1 MIPPNF
7 SWELTSTLS
16 SFFKIGTS
24 TFVVE
29 TNYTNFLLNTIRFA
43 RSFVSN
49 NSLLRNPQ
57 QTPVATPNKS
67 RWYTLYV
74 HNIWIVLFTAVLY
87 DESLELLELLLR
99 INFSFVFV
107 EISFLAM
114 VICPCQNGASGAR
127 KINRDRFYK
136 SNNPQ
141 IWWIWSNLFSRF
153 ITNFRNCS
161 FYRLNW
167 RQTLKISP
175 SLWHIHCE
183 KYIVRFYQGVFFLA
197 TLVFTLEHYLQC
209 KSWFNWF
216 SWFPDDRC
224 DPKAPRGKGY
234 FCIKNES
241 GTWFQYV
248 RQTWRLTNQ
257 ENQFNQLLHC
267 QGSSNRLFMLLSA
280 ASA

>member
-1 MIPPNF
+1 MQGGKWLETSPLWCIWRLLHLVQKKICENIVQAININWKLIPIANWPWKKWSLLMIPPNF

-167 RQTLKISP
+167 RQTLKIST

-183 KYIVRFYQGVFFLA
+183 KYIVRFYQGVFF
-197 TLVFTLEHYLQC
+197 
-209 KSWFNWF
+209 W
-216 SWFPDDRC
+216 
-224 DPKAPRGKGY
+224 
-234 FCIKNES
+234 
-241 GTWFQYV
+241 
-248 RQTWRLTNQ
+248 
-257 ENQFNQLLHC
+257 QFWCLL
-267 QGSSNRLFMLLSA
+267 
-280 ASA
+280 